1 MYVKNF
7 FTLTLSA
14 VSSPPGRS
22 SSPAEMD
29 EGKKA
34 QFLSLAKEQIERYLV
49 EQYRAKKITD
59 EIYNKAIVA
68 TYRNLEFW
76 ATDDHIKRLS
86 PKTQEAIFEA
96 IEAGRW
102 KDIVEVFR
110 QDITFGT
117 AGIRGKA
124 ALTKEELFIL
134 KEEGP
139 SAKILKGPNTI
150 NDIVL
155 LRYTTG
161 VVRYAQEKG
170 LHKVI
175 IGYDSRIAGREFAEI
190 IAQCFLGQS
199 SPEHKFTVYLF
210 DEASPFPELSFGITT
225 KEVRADLGILI
236 SASHNPSDY
245 NGYKI
250 TDFKGSQLPQAM
262 KDEVT
267 AAISKVTTA
276 DIILKAM
283 EEAGPGQLIWLGG
296 KEPLKDKDYKGVDLG
311 RYFIDM
317 HTLHAEQVKKFILVK
332 ELVIREANNL
342 KIGFSAFNGSGNQA
356 FPRLLEELG
365 FSNYKVISELQELDG
380 LFPAFGWGEQPDP
393 GDPISAELIWYRLMK
408 KKELG
413 LLKNSVKHYITFSHV
428 TTDAL
433 EATAGLFGV
442 RALGEMRD
450 ISGEEKRGL
459 YLDGKRSWVGFT
471 YIADFVNKKR
481 KIGLINEAG
490 AEESNGFSIL
500 GSRIKE
506 GEVLADDSH
515 VNDKDGILAGILLA
529 EVACYAKEH
538 NTTLFELLDNIYLQ
552 TGHYATANK
561 PLPRVGSFEGAEG
574 ITEKINLL
582 KKAQDWMR
590 QANEN
595 SKGDNPFILAGLK
608 VIGAI
613 EFKSGRYEKEH
624 YIGFPDEGIRFFFED
639 KSLKTGEAFYNS
651 KNFITIRPSGTSQT
665 IRFYTQIY
673 SESGEL
679 KNNIAEQK
687 SKNFFL
693 AESLALKIQKEL
705 LLATRITKYIPAVE
719 EQLRAIRKSGSS
731 SPLKENL
738 ISTIEIAENLS
749 IKVLIF
755 DLDGTLYNNK
765 ELDIAYAEA
774 RKAFLAKK
782 LGCPID
788 EAVRLFNDKK
798 DELSHKLQRQATGTE
813 TLRALGLKVEDW
825 EEYNIREV
833 NPKDFLEKDLQ
844 LKEVLKRVSSKYKLA
859 VLTDNNEVQTIRT
872 LEALEIREFFDDKF
886 IFTRDKSGILKPNSE
901 VFKKV
906 VEAIRV
912 RAEECVSIGDRLEI
926 DIKPAQAIGMKGIL
940 AGSLEDIYNLEEKLP
955 SSSPVRDP
963 SASSSSISSVDNCQ
977 ATVVSSFDQLMELLV
992 QGLSREEMV
1001 SFLKADACSR
1011 YPENPPY
1018 HLGHYL
1024 FGFDEYLENLSQNQI
1039 RGLYTDRI
1047 EGEVLRVFCEN
1058 RFVAMMLGQILT
1070 MMPMVELKDSKMLLS
1085 KILAPVFT
1093 KKEKEFTNYFDE
1105 AFINLTKV
1113 MFDSLKQWLVK
1124 TKDTGKKKIDIS
1136 IILKGHPLYLKLQ
1149 EELKKKTPSS
1159 GSPITTTVSPWV
1171 VSYSEFRIIELE
1183 ERRNT
1188 LYDQMRQPAADKHT
1202 LKARIEAL
1210 SSEIKQLQDL
1220 IYPYK
1225 IDQHFRLAAPVRG
1238 DIKRIYRDICQVNIG
1253 IEECGKIRDKEEL
1266 LRQWQQKLKELQAN
1280 LEEKQKELVSLK
1292 QQYHHSSKASSS
1304 SPAGEIKG
1312 TAASPGEE
1320 QNIELINLGRK
1331 IGEVASQLTEQLNS
1345 PANILFLGPPGS
1357 LKSTIIFILK
1367 DILGELNLKVG
1378 VVDEAKMAPWEPL
1391 DFSGL
1396 SKQYNDRDI
1405 IFFEMVTRVPA

>member
-1 MYVKNF
+1 MKTSFFSLLGDDAVLRYVPRILDVPLKGFKLQSSAPFGISIDVNTMYVKNF

-22 SSPAEMD
+22 SSPVD
-29 EGKKA
+29 EGKKSLFKKA
-34 QFLSLAKEQIERYLV
+34 EQEINSYLIQQHNSRKLSDEIFKK
-49 EQYRAKKITD
+49 AKK
-59 EIYNKAIVA
+59 Y
-68 TYRNLEFW
+68 TYKNLKFW
-76 ATDDHIKRLS
+76 ATDEHIGRLS
-86 PKTQEAIFEA
+86 PRTQEAIFEA

-190 IAQCFLGQS
+190 ITQCFLGQS

-393 GDPISAELIWYRLMK
+393 GDPISADIAVNKFIEEYGQQEFEELDILIGTDPDADRMGVIVKIPANQQHLFGKYRLLSANDAWTLLIWYRLMK

-442 RALGEMRD
+442 RALGEMCD

-538 NTTLFELLDNIYLQ
+538 NTTLFEFLDNIYLQ

-738 ISTIEIAENLS
+738 ISTIEIAE
-749 IKVLIF
+749 
-755 DLDGTLYNNK
+755 
-765 ELDIAYAEA
+765 
-774 RKAFLAKK
+774 
-782 LGCPID
+782 
-788 EAVRLFNDKK
+788 
-798 DELSHKLQRQATGTE
+798 
-813 TLRALGLKVEDW
+813 
-825 EEYNIREV
+825 
-833 NPKDFLEKDLQ
+833 
-844 LKEVLKRVSSKYKLA
+844 
-859 VLTDNNEVQTIRT
+859 
-872 LEALEIREFFDDKF
+872 
-886 IFTRDKSGILKPNSE
+886 
-901 VFKKV
+901 
-906 VEAIRV
+906 
-912 RAEECVSIGDRLEI
+912 
-926 DIKPAQAIGMKGIL
+926 
-940 AGSLEDIYNLEEKLP
+940 
-955 SSSPVRDP
+955 
-963 SASSSSISSVDNCQ
+963 
-977 ATVVSSFDQLMELLV
+977 
-992 QGLSREEMV
+992 
-1001 SFLKADACSR
+1001 
-1011 YPENPPY
+1011 
-1018 HLGHYL
+1018 
-1024 FGFDEYLENLSQNQI
+1024 
-1039 RGLYTDRI
+1039 
-1047 EGEVLRVFCEN
+1047 
-1058 RFVAMMLGQILT
+1058 
-1070 MMPMVELKDSKMLLS
+1070 
-1085 KILAPVFT
+1085 
-1093 KKEKEFTNYFDE
+1093 
-1105 AFINLTKV
+1105 
-1113 MFDSLKQWLVK
+1113 
-1124 TKDTGKKKIDIS
+1124 
-1136 IILKGHPLYLKLQ
+1136 
-1149 EELKKKTPSS
+1149 
-1159 GSPITTTVSPWV
+1159 
-1171 VSYSEFRIIELE
+1171 
-1183 ERRNT
+1183 
-1188 LYDQMRQPAADKHT
+1188 
-1202 LKARIEAL
+1202 
-1210 SSEIKQLQDL
+1210 
-1220 IYPYK
+1220 
-1225 IDQHFRLAAPVRG
+1225 
-1238 DIKRIYRDICQVNIG
+1238 
-1253 IEECGKIRDKEEL
+1253 
-1266 LRQWQQKLKELQAN
+1266 
-1280 LEEKQKELVSLK
+1280 
-1292 QQYHHSSKASSS
+1292 
-1304 SPAGEIKG
+1304 
-1312 TAASPGEE
+1312 
-1320 QNIELINLGRK
+1320 
-1331 IGEVASQLTEQLNS
+1331 
-1345 PANILFLGPPGS
+1345 
-1357 LKSTIIFILK
+1357 
-1367 DILGELNLKVG
+1367 
-1378 VVDEAKMAPWEPL
+1378 
-1391 DFSGL
+1391 
-1396 SKQYNDRDI
+1396 
-1405 IFFEMVTRVPA
+1405 